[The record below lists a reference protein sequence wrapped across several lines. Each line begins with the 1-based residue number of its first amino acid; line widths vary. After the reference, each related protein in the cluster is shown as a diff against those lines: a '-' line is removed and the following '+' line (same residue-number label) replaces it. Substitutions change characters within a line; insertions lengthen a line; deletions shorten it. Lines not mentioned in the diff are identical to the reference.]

1 MAEIATKDNVIE
13 AWGPLSVREEQV
25 VDWLISEADTKLRLR
40 VPAIDAV
47 MEAGGLQAKLAT
59 IAVVNAV
66 KRVLLNP
73 EAVRQISTTTGPVTD
88 SKTIDAAVSS
98 GLLYISEED
107 LRGLLRKPRRSG
119 IRSFRVRSGYR

>member
-40 VPAIDAV
+40 VPTIDTV

-107 LRGLLRKPRRSG
+107 LRGLLKKHRRSG

>member
-1 MAEIATKDNVIE
+1 MPEIATKDNVIE

-25 VDWLISEADTKLRLR
+25 IEWLLSEASTKLRLR
-40 VPAIDAV
+40 VPNVDAMV
-47 MEAGGLQAKLAT
+47 AEAGLLADAAK

-66 KRVLLNP
+66 KRVLQNP

-98 GLLYISEED
+98 GFVYISEED
-107 LRGLLRKPRRSG
+107 LTGLRRKRSRQR